1 MKLNNHLKI
10 SLIILLLSTSI
21 LNTLA
26 QNGNRISVD
35 LQGNTLQ
42 EFFNLVENKTNYSF
56 AFSNEDIDVEAKVY
70 ISNNDISLIAALDS
84 VLIPLQIRYHIIGS
98 QIILKKEEISQ
109 RNKVNQQVSGK
120 IYSKA
125 DSMPLPGVNIL
136 IKGTER
142 GTVSNKNGS
151 FKFEDI
157 DNEKVLEISYLGFK
171 SVELLITPGKEYAIW
186 LDESLSII
194 DEVIVIGYGQ
204 ENKRIL
210 SSSVSNIKSK
220 ELTRIFT
227 SNISEALKGKVTG
240 LMVNQN
246 SGTPGA
252 ASTMRIR
259 GVSSITAGATPLYI
273 IDGVPVIARDLSQ
286 ITFNGQSVNTIS
298 DININDIESI
308 SILKDAS
315 ATAIYGARGSN
326 GVVLIT
332 TKRGKANESHVQFNA
347 RYGIQQVANSYDMLN
362 AEQYMRY
369 KNDAAIN
376 SNGVAIYT
384 EEEISNNTIDTDWQ
398 KELYRLASIQSYDL
412 SFSGGNTKTRYYIIG
427 SYFDQEGIVEG
438 TDYSRFSGR
447 INLDQNVK
455 ERLEL
460 GASIAINKSVSNRKE
475 GDQSLNGPVPN
486 AISLPPIYPVY
497 NPDGSF
503 NDDAHLAN
511 PISIAKHHTNVM
523 YSWNN
528 LGNIFLNFKLST
540 HFSSKTK
547 LGFDYINFREH
558 TYDPAT
564 TRQGAKYQGLGIESS
579 SEALKTLA
587 SQLFEYKQ
595 VFGSLH
601 VVNAIAGVEFDREV
615 TNLTYMRGESFASEK
630 LEYLANAVEKVSAEV
645 YFNEAVLNSF
655 LGRINYKYNNRYIL
669 NLNGRYDGSS
679 RFSKQNRYGF
689 FPSGDIAWRI
699 SDESFFSSSV
709 LSDLKLRA
717 SYGKTGND
725 NIPDFLFLSQFGA
738 GEYADAPAIYS
749 INIPNPDLKWETT
762 WQTNLGIDFSLFQ
775 DRIEMSF
782 DYYKKKTEDLL
793 LQSPV
798 PPSSGYT
805 QVVSNIGKMENTG
818 FEIYLRSLNI
828 NKTLTW
834 TSEISLSANQN
845 KVTELYNGNAI
856 ENIGR
861 GFQRIEVGEPIGIF
875 YGYNSLGV
883 DPSTGDLVFEDVNKD
898 GEIDVEDKKRIGSPH
913 ALVHGGFLNNFSYRN
928 FELNIFLQ
936 YSYGNDVFNGTRRY
950 IESMKDANNQ
960 TTAIL
965 NRWRKPGDVTDMPRA
980 TNADPNENNRVSSRF
995 VEDGSYLKI
1004 KTIRFSYTFSNKIN
1018 NAIGIEQLQLY
1029 FLGQNLFTLTNF
1041 SGMDPEVNY
1050 AGDDVIRSGVEFF
1063 TYPPAKIYSVGLT
1076 IQF

>member
-1 MKLNNHLKI
+1 
-10 SLIILLLSTSI
+10 
-21 LNTLA
+21 
-26 QNGNRISVD
+26 
-35 LQGNTLQ
+35 
-42 EFFNLVENKTNYSF
+42 
-56 AFSNEDIDVEAKVY
+56 
-70 ISNNDISLIAALDS
+70 
-84 VLIPLQIRYHIIGS
+84 
-98 QIILKKEEISQ
+98 
-109 RNKVNQQVSGK
+109 
-120 IYSKA
+120 
-125 DSMPLPGVNIL
+125 MPLPGVNIL

-579 SEALKTLA
+579 SEALKHLP
-587 SQLFEYKQ
+587 
-595 VFGSLH
+595 
-601 VVNAIAGVEFDREV
+601 
-615 TNLTYMRGESFASEK
+615 
-630 LEYLANAVEKVSAEV
+630 AN
-645 YFNEAVLNSF
+645 
-655 LGRINYKYNNRYIL
+655 
-669 NLNGRYDGSS
+669 
-679 RFSKQNRYGF
+679 
-689 FPSGDIAWRI
+689 
-699 SDESFFSSSV
+699 
-709 LSDLKLRA
+709 
-717 SYGKTGND
+717 
-725 NIPDFLFLSQFGA
+725 
-738 GEYADAPAIYS
+738 
-749 INIPNPDLKWETT
+749 
-762 WQTNLGIDFSLFQ
+762 
-775 DRIEMSF
+775 
-782 DYYKKKTEDLL
+782 
-793 LQSPV
+793 
-798 PPSSGYT
+798 
-805 QVVSNIGKMENTG
+805 
-818 FEIYLRSLNI
+818 SLNI
-828 NKTLTW
+828 NRFLVVCMLLMPLPA
-834 TSEISLSANQN
+834 SSS
-845 KVTELYNGNAI
+845 
-856 ENIGR
+856 IGR
-861 GFQRIEVGEPIGIF
+861 LRI
-875 YGYNSLGV
+875 
-883 DPSTGDLVFEDVNKD
+883 
-898 GEIDVEDKKRIGSPH
+898 
-913 ALVHGGFLNNFSYRN
+913 
-928 FELNIFLQ
+928 
-936 YSYGNDVFNGTRRY
+936 
-950 IESMKDANNQ
+950 
-960 TTAIL
+960 
-965 NRWRKPGDVTDMPRA
+965 
-980 TNADPNENNRVSSRF
+980 
-995 VEDGSYLKI
+995 
-1004 KTIRFSYTFSNKIN
+1004 
-1018 NAIGIEQLQLY
+1018 
-1029 FLGQNLFTLTNF
+1029 
-1041 SGMDPEVNY
+1041 
-1050 AGDDVIRSGVEFF
+1050 
-1063 TYPPAKIYSVGLT
+1063 
-1076 IQF
+1076 